1 MMKRE
6 FVLRS
11 GMWLLLLLCLSPFV
25 FLAWFN
31 WPASDDYFDWM
42 YVQDNGFVGALSNYY
57 HQWGGRYSSYVLVE
71 LLNPLQWGEN
81 TAMRWIT
88 FLQLGLFLLLSIR
101 ASHLII
107 PSTTSKQNRFI
118 GAACLILFW
127 WAYLPRPVE
136 LLYWFTGSMTY
147 LPGLVGICF
156 WYHFSQLKAKRNLLQ
171 QLGFLV
177 LPFLIAGT
185 NELNVL
191 LLGLVI
197 SLEIYT
203 AEDQRRGYIIPFI
216 IFFIGAGIALL
227 APGNNGR
234 SAFFESAVG
243 LPVRDVA
250 FTLKQSAQ
258 LAFESISFLLFK
270 TPLLIIAFV
279 IGLINPSNT
288 PNKKRFALS
297 LIAII
302 GVPFLLYAPFCF
314 GTGQQQ
320 APDRVHNVVFLVDSF
335 LLLLFVPNLVPN
347 NRLSVYAKECA
358 LAAGLVCILVPGNR
372 VQSAW
377 NDVEKASDY
386 LNQHQSRVD
395 YIEEVKTSYR
405 PSLIRFSEF
414 SSPPYTLF
422 YGDLSSNSS
431 DHFNQ
436 GYARYHGV
444 KAVCVDSLSH

>member
-6 FVLRS
+6 FLLKC
-11 GMWLLLLLCLSPFV
+11 GMWILLLLCLSPFV
-25 FLAWFN
+25 ILAWFN

-42 YVQDNGFVGALSNYY
+42 YVQDNGFFGALSNYY

-88 FLQLGLFLLLSIR
+88 FFQLGLFLLLSIL

-107 PSTTSKQNRFI
+107 PSNTSKQNRFI
-118 GAACLILFW
+118 GSACLIIFW

-147 LPGLVGICF
+147 LPGLVGICV
-156 WYHFSQLKAKRNLLQ
+156 WYHISQLKTKRNLLQ
-171 QLGFLV
+171 QLGFVV
-177 LPFLIAGT
+177 LPFIIAGT

-191 LLGLVI
+191 LLGIIIL
-197 SLEIYT
+197 LEIYT
-203 AEDQRRGYIIPFI
+203 AKNQRRSYLIPFVV
-216 IFFIGAGIALL
+216 FSIGAGIALL
-227 APGNNGR
+227 APGNTGR

-250 FTLKQSAQ
+250 FTIKQSAQ
-258 LAFESISFLLFK
+258 LAFESISHLLFR
-270 TPLLIIAFV
+270 TPLLAIAFV
-279 IGLINPSNT
+279 IGMLYPSNS
-288 PNKKRFALS
+288 PNKRRLGT
-297 LIAII
+297 LLVAII
-302 GVPFLLYAPFCF
+302 SVPFLLYAPFCF
-314 GTGQQQ
+314 GTGQEQ
-320 APDRVHNVVFLVDSF
+320 APDRVHNVVFIVESFLV
-335 LLLLFVPNLVPN
+335 LLLLPQLVPN
-347 NRLSVYAKECA
+347 NRLSHYAKECA
-358 LAAGLVCILVPGNR
+358 LATGLVCILLPENR

-377 NDVEKASDY
+377 NDVDKASDY
-386 LNQHQSRVD
+386 SQQHQSRVS
-395 YIEEVKTSYR
+395 YIENVKTSYQ
-405 PSLIRFSEF
+405 PILIHFSTF

-422 YGDLSSNSS
+422 YGDLNTNSS

-444 KAVCVDSLSH
+444 KAVCVDISQP